1 MWFPLIIFGTCLL
14 EISGFNV
21 YRLNTG
27 EKCQV
32 PITHSVGYYVLD
44 EELATIQCPISQHLQ
59 LDRSTFHLVWTRN
72 GLETM
77 DTAEQPR
84 IQQKEDSL
92 WFLPAVKEDT
102 GIYTCI
108 MRSFSR
114 NSLLSCNSFP
124 HDPILI
130 YNLSYGQHQ
139 ILFDT
144 RQRNASYCAEISM
157 SLKVM
162 SDTPSS
168 YPYIKYEYIYIIGV
182 ENNTFEMICPALPN
196 FIKDHINVNINWYKD
211 GEPLR
216 IDSSKYRYLDG
227 TTYVSIN
234 DVGYEDEGYYKCQLT
249 FSLENKDYTMSRIIQ
264 LQIIDEGKRQQPV
277 IVNTNHKTIAAATG
291 SKLIIPC
298 KVFAGHDDGNL
309 MIWWTANDSFMSD
322 YSTDHRV
329 TQGMLQ
335 EITEADGQYF
345 DLPLIFERIEE
356 EDFITDFKCIA
367 SNDYGLEVLPTQIK
381 QAAYSFAWYI
391 AAVPALVV
399 FLIIAIIFITKY
411 RKCGNKNDYSSR
423 KNGSIS
429 HHPLQL

>member
-1 MWFPLIIFGTCLL
+1 MFLFFLKKETIGVCYRRNMWFPLIIFGTCLL
-14 EISGFNV
+14 ETSGFNV

-32 PITHSVGYYVLD
+32 QITHSVGYYVLD

-84 IQQKEDSL
+84 IQQKEDTL

-108 MRSFSR
+108 MR
-114 NSLLSCNSFP
+114 
-124 HDPILI
+124 
-130 YNLSYGQHQ
+130 
-139 ILFDT
+139 
-144 RQRNASYCAEISM
+144 NASYCAEISM

-162 SDTPSS
+162 SNTPSS

-411 RKCGNKNDYSSR
+411 RKCGNKKDYPPAKS
-423 KNGSIS
+423 
-429 HHPLQL
+429 